1 MTRRSSRLDRVQPR
15 RSMLVIAIVIL
26 AALGLGLAFLP
37 GAMAPPA
44 PLNCPFGEVILNGVR
59 QCLAAP
65 PPSVH

>member
-1 MTRRSSRLDRVQPR
+1 
-15 RSMLVIAIVIL
+15 MLMIAIVIL
-26 AALGLGLAFLP
+26 AAVGLGLAFIP

-44 PLNCPFGEVILNGVR
+44 PMNCPFGEVILNGAH